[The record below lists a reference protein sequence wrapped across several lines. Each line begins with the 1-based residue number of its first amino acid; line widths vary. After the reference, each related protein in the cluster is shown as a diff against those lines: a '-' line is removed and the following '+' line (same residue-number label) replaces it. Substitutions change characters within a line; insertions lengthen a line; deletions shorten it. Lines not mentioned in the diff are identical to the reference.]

1 MPQRKALNHGNRK
14 KVYPLSDTESN
25 QIPDGIK
32 ASLLQSPH
40 KSLIPYNQI
49 KQGDMSTS

>member
-1 MPQRKALNHGNRK
+1 MERK
-14 KVYPLSDTESN
+14 

-32 ASLLQSPH
+32 ASLLQPPH

-49 KQGDMSTS
+49 KQGNKSSS